1 MATTR
6 TWVTDE
12 RWTVVVRDACSL
24 TRRRHRRGHRRDR
37 RTIKGVDDVAAAK
50 DTEEL
55 TLSDDDDADAD
66 AASPSRGGTATK
78 TWKTWFLS
86 TIESGNEE
94 AMGVV
99 MTMRTASCKAVVDCM
114 RFANEETAFERC
126 AECLIRI
133 ADREVDDDD
142 HGDRG
147 INAVDSLRGMSAAC
161 WAAKFGRA
169 DALRTLTRSGCR
181 STARAAM
188 CAIQGASQ
196 ALTATQLSKSS
207 TTNGAWVDDE
217 AVIEATTERYLD
229 TTRAVLEA
237 FVRELTRGGGGS
249 STLSSASTSV
259 DASSILDVISTDAHG
274 WTPLTFAARKP
285 RLGVPFVGLLLD
297 FGANPNLADARGRS
311 PLVHAALA
319 GDADVA
325 RLLICRGAD
334 INFRDVDGFTPAMHA
349 AFRHPASVDLSL
361 ALSSA
366 SDD

>member
-1 MATTR
+1 MMATTR

-12 RWTVVVRDACSL
+12 RWGVVV
-24 TRRRHRRGHRRDR
+24 TRRVGASSCVTRTRYNRRRRG
-37 RTIKGVDDVAAAK
+37 VVEVAAAAK
-50 DTEEL
+50 HTAL
-55 TLSDDDDADAD
+55 TLTDDDTADG
-66 AASPSRGGTATK
+66 ASRSSSSSTSSATSATK

-86 TIESGNEE
+86 TIESGNVE

-114 RFANEETAFERC
+114 RFASEKAAFERC

-133 ADREVDDDD
+133 ADREMYDGDDDD
-142 HGDRG
+142 DDDGDRG
-147 INAVDSLRGMSAAC
+147 INAVDSLRGMSAVC

-169 DALRTLTRSGCR
+169 DALSTLTQSGCR
-181 STARAAM
+181 PTARAAM

-229 TTRAVLEA
+229 TARAVLEA
-237 FVRELTRGGGGS
+237 YVRDFSCGGG
-249 STLSSASTSV
+249 
-259 DASSILDVISTDAHG
+259 DASSILDVISTDARG

-285 RLGVPFVGLLLD
+285 RLGVPFVALLLD
-297 FGANPNLADARGRS
+297 FGADPNLSDAHGRS

-325 RLLICRGAD
+325 RVLIHRGAD

-366 SDD
+366 SDE

>member
-1 MATTR
+1 MTTATTTTATTR
-6 TWVTDE
+6 VTDE
-12 RWTVVVRDACSL
+12 RWGVVVHRTRSHRRRR
-24 TRRRHRRGHRRDR
+24 TRRTRRLN
-37 RTIKGVDDVAAAK
+37 KGVVVVVAAK
-50 DTEEL
+50 HTEEEEAL
-55 TLSDDDDADAD
+55 TPTDDADGARRSSSG
-66 AASPSRGGTATK
+66 ATTATK

-86 TIESGNEE
+86 TIESGNVE

-114 RFANEETAFERC
+114 RFASEKAAFERC

-133 ADREVDDDD
+133 ADREMGDGDDDD
-142 HGDRG
+142 DDDGDRG
-147 INAVDSLRGMSAAC
+147 INAVDSLRGMSAVC

-169 DALRTLTRSGCR
+169 DALSTLTQSGCR
-181 STARAAM
+181 PTARAAM

-229 TTRAVLEA
+229 TARAVLEA
-237 FVRELTRGGGGS
+237 YVRDFSCGGG
-249 STLSSASTSV
+249 
-259 DASSILDVISTDAHG
+259 DASSILDVISTDARG

-285 RLGVPFVGLLLD
+285 RLGVPFVALLLD
-297 FGANPNLADARGRS
+297 FGADPNLSDAHGRS

-325 RLLICRGAD
+325 RVLIHRGAD

-366 SDD
+366 SDE

>member
-12 RWTVVVRDACSL
+12 RWGVVVTRRDASSCVARHRYNRRR
-24 TRRRHRRGHRRDR
+24 TRRFN
-37 RTIKGVDDVAAAK
+37 KGVVEVAAAK
-50 DTEEL
+50 HTKEEAL
-55 TLSDDDDADAD
+55 TVSDDDDDD
-66 AASPSRGGTATK
+66 GASSSSSSSTATK

-86 TIESGNEE
+86 TIESGNVE

-114 RFANEETAFERC
+114 RFASEEAAFERC

-133 ADREVDDDD
+133 ADREMGDDDD
-142 HGDRG
+142 DDDDDDDGDRG
-147 INAVDSLRGMSAAC
+147 INAVDSLRGMSAVC

-169 DALRTLTRSGCR
+169 DALSTLTQSGCR
-181 STARAAM
+181 PTARAAM

-217 AVIEATTERYLD
+217 AVIEATTDRYLD
-229 TTRAVLEA
+229 TARAVLEA
-237 FVRELTRGGGGS
+237 YVRDFSCGGG
-249 STLSSASTSV
+249 
-259 DASSILDVISTDAHG
+259 DASSILDVISTDARG

-285 RLGVPFVGLLLD
+285 RLGVPFVALLLD
-297 FGANPNLADARGRS
+297 FGADPNLSDAHGRS

-325 RLLICRGAD
+325 RVLIHRGAD

>member
-1 MATTR
+1 MMATTR

-12 RWTVVVRDACSL
+12 RWGVVV
-24 TRRRHRRGHRRDR
+24 TRRVGASSYVTRTRYNRRRRG
-37 RTIKGVDDVAAAK
+37 VVEVAAAAK
-50 DTEEL
+50 HTAL
-55 TLSDDDDADAD
+55 TSSAT
-66 AASPSRGGTATK
+66 SATK

-86 TIESGNEE
+86 TIESGNVE

-114 RFANEETAFERC
+114 RFASEEAAFERC

-133 ADREVDDDD
+133 ADREMGDGDDDD
-142 HGDRG
+142 DDDGDRG
-147 INAVDSLRGMSAAC
+147 INAVDSLRGMSAVC

-169 DALRTLTRSGCR
+169 DALSTLTQSGCR
-181 STARAAM
+181 PTARAAM

-229 TTRAVLEA
+229 TARAVLEA
-237 FVRELTRGGGGS
+237 YVRDFSCGGG
-249 STLSSASTSV
+249 
-259 DASSILDVISTDAHG
+259 DASSILDVISTDARG

-285 RLGVPFVGLLLD
+285 RLGVPFVALLLD
-297 FGANPNLADARGRS
+297 FGADPNLSDAHGRS

-325 RLLICRGAD
+325 RVLIHRGAD

-366 SDD
+366 SHD

>member
-1 MATTR
+1 MTTATTTTATTR
-6 TWVTDE
+6 VTDK
-12 RWTVVVRDACSL
+12 RWGVVVHRTRSHRRRR
-24 TRRRHRRGHRRDR
+24 TRRTRRLN
-37 RTIKGVDDVAAAK
+37 KGVVVVVAAK
-50 DTEEL
+50 HTEEEEAL
-55 TLSDDDDADAD
+55 TPTDDADG
-66 AASPSRGGTATK
+66 ASRSSSGATTATK

-86 TIESGNEE
+86 TIESGNVE

-114 RFANEETAFERC
+114 RFASEEAAFERC
-126 AECLIRI
+126 VECLIRI
-133 ADREVDDDD
+133 ADREMGDGDDGESGYD
-142 HGDRG
+142 GDRG
-147 INAVDSLRGMSAAC
+147 MNAVDSLRGMSAVC

-169 DALRTLTRSGCR
+169 GALRTLTQSGCR
-181 STARAAM
+181 PTARAAM

-229 TTRAVLEA
+229 TARAVLEGY
-237 FVRELTRGGGGS
+237 VRELGCAGG
-249 STLSSASTSV
+249 

-285 RLGVPFVGLLLD
+285 RLGVPFAALLLD
-297 FGANPNLADARGRS
+297 FGADPNLADARGRS

-325 RLLICRGAD
+325 RVLIHRGAD

-366 SDD
+366 SDDE